1 MSHEFK
7 SSWIHATCFGDKISP
22 PPDKISH
29 GVYDGICPCNMSP
42 RFVASCVLTLKVRL
56 HDATKL
62 MRHATKSRCVN
73 GLKAETH
80 RTRNRNA
87 TRFSKV
93 FKSEWNYPRN
103 EYLEV
108 LCALESTSYPH
119 VIVILLSFSRGTN
132 LFDSEITKIASRY
145 GFASGVSR
153 P

>member
-1 MSHEFK
+1 MYTKLANSNSNQPYEARSSNLFPGDISPVENTPGDK
-7 SSWIHATCFGDKISP
+7 SRGHTFVTATCRMNSNRLESMRHVLGTKFPP

-93 FKSEWNYPRN
+93 FKSE
-103 EYLEV
+103 
-108 LCALESTSYPH
+108 
-119 VIVILLSFSRGTN
+119 
-132 LFDSEITKIASRY
+132 
-145 GFASGVSR
+145 
-153 P
+153 